1 MISRECFSVQCFASG
16 YICMR
21 MPLLTCAHVR
31 GYPMSVRS
39 KRTAVQHSIHV
50 QVKEELLQLPRTKMI
65 MYSEPCKS
73 FTFDSIVT
81 CT

>member
-16 YICMR
+16 SICMR
-21 MPLLTCAHVR
+21 VPLLTCAHLR
-31 GYPMSVRS
+31 GYPMSVKS
-39 KRTAVQHSIHV
+39 KRAALQHSIHV
-50 QVKEELLQLPRTKMI
+50 QVKEELQLPRTKTI